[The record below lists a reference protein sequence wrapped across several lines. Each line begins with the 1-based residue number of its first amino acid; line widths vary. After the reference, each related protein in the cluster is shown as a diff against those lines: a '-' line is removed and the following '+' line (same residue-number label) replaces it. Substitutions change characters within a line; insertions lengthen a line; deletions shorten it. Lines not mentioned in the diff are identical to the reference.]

1 MKTRWLTPLLSFGL
15 ALSLGACRAD
25 APAPGDALAASEPIT
40 LVTMGASDV
49 AGVGADEPATQGWAP
64 VLAERLTGR
73 SDHVRLGEPGWTAR
87 QVRLN
92 ALDTAVKAQPDVV
105 VLWVGVNDF
114 KAGVNVEAFKQDL
127 DPMLA
132 ALRGTGA
139 RVYVLNMPDLGR
151 LPAFTAMGASI
162 QAALPAWRGAIRDTA
177 DRHGATA
184 IALTPYTDEILAHPE
199 YLSADGFHPSTVGH
213 RRLAGIV
220 AQAMGHE

>member
-1 MKTRWLTPLLSFGL
+1 MTTRWLTPLLSFGL
-15 ALSLGACRAD
+15 VLSLGACRTD
-25 APAPGDALAASEPIT
+25 APAPGEALAAAEPLT

-73 SDHVRLGEPGWTAR
+73 SAHVRLGAPGWTAR
-87 QVRLN
+87 ELRLH
-92 ALDTAVKAQPDVV
+92 ALEAAVKAQPDLV

-114 KAGVNVEAFKQDL
+114 KAGVGVEAFKQDL

-132 ALRGTGA
+132 ALTGTGA
-139 RVYVLNMPDLGR
+139 KVYVLNMPDLGR
-151 LPAFTAMGASI
+151 LPAFTAMGAGI
-162 QAALPAWRGAIRDTA
+162 QAALPAWRSAISDTV
-177 DRHGATA
+177 DRHGASA

-220 AQAMGHE
+220 AQAIGKE